1 MRKIILFA
9 LLIVFNLISLSQKL
23 PEDYSKN
30 LIEPVRID
38 SIAIIGNQT
47 TKDFIILREL
57 TFKPG
62 EIVDSTL
69 LHFNRERIFSLAL
82 FNRVELSVEKT
93 EEKNVLLINVEESW
107 YLYPIP
113 FWYSKNNSIKT
124 LTYGIN
130 FLKRNFR
137 GRNETLRANIGV
149 GYDKYFS
156 IQYDNPALSYD
167 NEIGFST
174 SASYYSFNN
183 LNAEAE
189 RLNNGKFTYRVVRGS
204 IGFWKRINQF
214 YLVGSNAT
222 FDYWEAN
229 TSPKGNLTASGK
241 KIDHLPILSI
251 YQFYDTRDLKLFS
264 QDGLYCFLSLAN
276 KGFGIDN
283 INYNSLEMDFRG
295 YQTILGDLSSKV
307 RLFHRRTFGKL
318 VPLYDYSYLGYSERI
333 RGHSNNFIE
342 ANNSILTSA
351 ELSYPLLS
359 EWNFS
364 IKLPLIPQNLTSARV
379 AIHFNLFADAGT
391 VFNNGQPLIPRKF
404 YSGYGVGLILLFLP
418 YNALRLE
425 YAINELGK
433 GEVLFATGFSF

>member
-1 MRKIILFA
+1 
-9 LLIVFNLISLSQKL
+9 
-23 PEDYSKN
+23 
-30 LIEPVRID
+30 
-38 SIAIIGNQT
+38 
-47 TKDFIILREL
+47 
-57 TFKPG
+57 
-62 EIVDSTL
+62 
-69 LHFNRERIFSLAL
+69 
-82 FNRVELSVEKT
+82 
-93 EEKNVLLINVEESW
+93 
-107 YLYPIP
+107 
-113 FWYSKNNSIKT
+113 
-124 LTYGIN
+124 
-130 FLKRNFR
+130 
-137 GRNETLRANIGV
+137 
-149 GYDKYFS
+149 
-156 IQYDNPALSYD
+156 
-167 NEIGFST
+167 
-174 SASYYSFNN
+174 
-183 LNAEAE
+183 
-189 RLNNGKFTYRVVRGS
+189 
-204 IGFWKRINQF
+204 
-214 YLVGSNAT
+214 
-222 FDYWEAN
+222 
-229 TSPKGNLTASGK
+229 
-241 KIDHLPILSI
+241 
-251 YQFYDTRDLKLFS
+251 
-264 QDGLYCFLSLAN
+264 
-276 KGFGIDN
+276 
-283 INYNSLEMDFRG
+283 MDFRG